1 MKKFISLLC
10 TVILL
15 FSIGATG
22 FAAPVRADAQSVQSQ
37 INLIW
42 SNFATFRQDEAEAVW
57 SYAVTDLDHNGLLEI
72 LAGSIQGTGRYTNL
86 KAWEVGADMASFIA
100 CRVNVPEGDSFP
112 DVIVSSA
119 DTYYV
124 ASTDTW
130 NYMFDDSITV
140 SPTEVM
146 TVRSAVFMQS
156 SNLGYTPYAFQHTE
170 YNGNMTVTF
179 TDKDGRILTPQDFN
193 AVLSNAFPGA
203 KKTTTRFDWFPA
215 AELTSSARLADS
227 FLVFSNTNTA
237 PAPGGSVSGTVSDVQ
252 SGRITI
258 ALNGGQ
264 SVQVP
269 AGICSVL
276 YGDLAAG
283 CSCTV
288 YFSGSA
294 PAANT
299 IYHVDIYGS
308 FANYVTAGITYYC
321 PNCEHEVPEDASVCP
336 YCGYRFVSMPASSQ
350 HYYCPSCSHEVSAAD
365 DVCPYCGYIFSLGI
379 YLGSGTGYL
388 TYGVPITDG
397 LPGYSAYCPN
407 CNHAVPHDAEV
418 CPYCGY
424 VFEDSA
430 YLDSSGYRTYGVPI
444 TDGSDYS
451 AFCPNCN
458 HAVDE
463 DTDVCP
469 YCGYVF
475 ETGDTLPDG
484 TAYNTYGTEVT
495 DGSDDG
501 YSAFCPNCN
510 HEIPEDTDVC
520 PYCGYVFE
528 TGEYLEDG
536 TAYNT
541 YGTEVTDGS
550 EYYDSSDYTDSYDAY
565 EEQEEQYKY
574 CDECGAQVPVSY
586 TTCPYCGGDEF
597 HY

>member
-22 FAAPVRADAQSVQSQ
+22 FAAPVKADAQSVQAQ

-203 KKTTTRFDWFPA
+203 KKTTTRFDWIPA

-227 FLVFSNTNTA
+227 FSVFSNTNTA
-237 PAPGGSVSGTVSDVQ
+237 PAPAGSVSGTVSDVQ
-252 SGRITI
+252 SGLITI
-258 ALNGGQ
+258 ALTGGQ

-336 YCGYRFVSMPASSQ
+336 YCGYRFASMPASSQ

-397 LPGYSAYCPN
+397 
-407 CNHAVPHDAEV
+407 
-418 CPYCGY
+418 
-424 VFEDSA
+424 
-430 YLDSSGYRTYGVPI
+430 
-444 TDGSDYS
+444 SDYS

-458 HAVDE
+458 HEVPE

-475 ETGDTLPDG
+475 ETGEYLEDG